1 MKIICK
7 NKYELIAKVLL
18 LPTLNLN
25 DKYYSVLLAVM
36 SIWKK
41 DITLDDDLKNLLCE
55 KLGYVA
61 HNKWHTLVSDLN
73 KLTNIHKDIG
83 GVASP
88 LIIPNFEKRN
98 KNRKL
103 RLHPQIEK
111 LIEKNFTTLTVEY
124 TYR

>member
-7 NKYELIAKVLL
+7 NKYELIAKVLI

-41 DITLDDDLKNLLCE
+41 DIVLDDDLKNLLCE
-55 KLGYVA
+55 KLGYESQ
-61 HNKWHTLVSDLN
+61 NKWQALVNDLN
-73 KLTNIHKDIG
+73 RLTNIHKDIS

-88 LIIPNFEKRN
+88 LVLPNFEKRN

-111 LIEKNFTTLTVEY
+111 LLEKDFTKITVEY
-124 TYR
+124 SYR

>member
-7 NKYELIAKVLL
+7 NKPELIAKVLL
-18 LPTLNLN
+18 LPTVNLN

-41 DITLDDDLKNLLCE
+41 DLVLDDDLKNLLCE
-55 KLGYVA
+55 KLGYENQ
-61 HNKWHTLVSDLN
+61 NKWQVLVNDLN

-88 LIIPNFEKRN
+88 LIIPNFEKKN

-103 RLHPQIEK
+103 RLHPQLEK
-111 LIEKNFTTLTVEY
+111 LLEKNFTTLTVEY
-124 TYR
+124 SYR